1 MNYHSAA
8 NPAGDWE
15 RIKDPSA
22 AGWLDKGLQAVEACA
37 DAQETDALMIV
48 QGGKIVYTYGDIT
61 HKYL

>member
-8 NPAGDWE
+8 NPAGEWE

-37 DAQETDALMIV
+37 DAQETDAFWRP
-48 QGGKIVYTYGDIT
+48 
-61 HKYL
+61 